1 MKLITLDNLTRAV
14 RQLEAELPDTLVGA
28 TTSAPGI
35 AGIVPAPSAGDDDK
49 FLRGDGSW
57 DDPDVITDE
66 RIEEI
71 LNTELDDIVTVN
83 TNVTLNDILNAV
95 YPIGSYYFSDNSTSP
110 ASLFGGAWEPIQGK
124 FLLGADST
132 YIVGS
137 TGGNTT
143 HSHLYGIRFG
153 AYYRSIALESN
164 SNAGVLQ
171 YGDVTKPIAPTV
183 ISGGSATVEIN
194 NAASNASKSV
204 SMSHLQSITD
214 TSIESSMPPYKAVYI
229 WHRIA

>member
-28 TTSAPGI
+28 TSSQNGES
-35 AGIVPAPSAGDDDK
+35 GVVPAPAIADQDK

-132 YIVGS
+132 YTAGS
-137 TGGNTT
+137 TGGEAEHTLTINEMPSHK
-143 HSHLYGIRFG
+143 HSLW
-153 AYYRSIALESN
+153 YR
-164 SNAGVLQ
+164 
-171 YGDVTKPIAPTV
+171 
-183 ISGGSATVEIN
+183 
-194 NAASNASKSV
+194 
-204 SMSHLQSITD
+204 
-214 TSIESSMPPYKAVYI
+214 TSIITNGSSGTWYFDIGTAGTEYTNSPSLGNTGGDQAHNNMPPYKAVYI